1 MTDTDFSYTTS
12 NLRHQTRLA
21 CGLIPLLN
29 LLMEHGVNVDTALQP
44 AGIRTFELFD
54 PAFTISLERELRIVE
69 SALPHID
76 RPGASLALAR
86 RYHLHNFSVLGLA
99 IRSCATLGEIFDLI
113 MRYPRLVWGI
123 CETTG
128 SLHGDTIS
136 FELRAGA
143 SRAER
148 FLLERDLACIK
159 ALFSEAL
166 GAELE
171 LDRVGFAHPAPADPA
186 IYEDFFHCP
195 VHFDQ
200 AASGLSFPHAA
211 LARPVPTAD
220 PLSKEFYEAQCARMM
235 ARMDE
240 PFRYASLVRDHLA
253 RMTPIPALPQL
264 AGHLGI
270 EPRTLQRQLKK
281 ENATFGAL
289 LREVRCQR
297 ARDRLRYS
305 DLTAERIAAELGFND
320 AVAFSHAFK
329 RWTGLAP
336 RLWRERHG
344 PGAQAPSGSGT
355 PPGS

>member
-1 MTDTDFSYTTS
+1 MANTDFSYTTS

-29 LLMEHGVNVDTALQP
+29 LLLEHGVDVASALQP

-69 SALPHID
+69 AALPHID
-76 RPGASLALAR
+76 RPGASLALAQ

-128 SLHGDTIS
+128 SLHGGTIS

-143 SRAER
+143 GRAER

-166 GAELE
+166 GTELQ
-171 LDRVGFAHPAPADPA
+171 LDRVSFAHPAPADPA

-195 VHFDQ
+195 VRFEQ
-200 AASGLSFPHAA
+200 AASGLSFPLAA
-211 LARPVPTAD
+211 LQQRVPTAD
-220 PLSKEFYEAQCARMM
+220 ALSKEFYEAQCARMM
-235 ARMDE
+235 AHMDE
-240 PFRYASLVRDHLA
+240 PFRCDSLVRDHLA
-253 RMTPIPALPQL
+253 RMTPLPSLPQL

-270 EPRTLQRQLKK
+270 EPRTLQRLLKR
-281 ENATFGAL
+281 EQATFGAL
-289 LREVRCQR
+289 LRDVRCQR
-297 ARDRLRYS
+297 AKDRLLYS
-305 DLTAERIAAELGFND
+305 NLSAERIAAELGFND

-329 RWTGLAP
+329 QWTGLAP
-336 RLWRERHG
+336 RQWRQRHG
-344 PGAQAPSGSGT
+344 TGS
-355 PPGS
+355 